1 MGISYIRESVAEVP
15 HTLGPIASI
24 TKAVQ
29 EKIMAT
35 NRPTRIVKSEAL
47 YRLMKDLL
55 LACGCS
61 ENIAAVQANMHM
73 EADLRGVGIQGLDHM
88 FNLIQDIRNGHIK
101 PTTSPDISKDLGSTV
116 LIDGNAGLGVPAALL
131 AVDVAASRATKY
143 GSCIVG
149 VTNSSDIFMLGFY
162 GELLAR
168 KECVAVLATHTQS
181 LVHAPG
187 GTDAVIGTNPLVIA
201 IPTPGPH
208 PILLDMAT
216 SHWAASYFRQAAY
229 HGESVPEGLA
239 FGPDGHPTVDPS
251 AALRGAIAP
260 LGGHKG
266 FGLGFCI
273 GILTGPLVGTP
284 VGKLLSGQ
292 WNLGHLFIAIDPGA
306 FGNRDEFLLATQRH
320 IDEVKQSRRTS
331 DVQNIRVPGERL
343 FATRE
348 RQLRE
353 GIVIYEEVWKRAEH
367 LARELSVSIPT

>member
-1 MGISYIRESVAEVP
+1 MA
-15 HTLGPIASI
+15 AS
-24 TKAVQ
+24 
-29 EKIMAT
+29 
-35 NRPTRIVKSEAL
+35 RPTLIVESEAL

-55 LACGCS
+55 LACGCK
-61 ENIAAVQANMHM
+61 EDIAAAQANMHM

-88 FNLIQDIRNGHIK
+88 FNLIEDLRKGHIK
-101 PTTSPDISKDLGSTV
+101 PATSPEISKDLGSTV
-116 LIDGNAGLGVPAALL
+116 LVDGNAGLGVPAALL
-131 AVDVAASRATKY
+131 AVNIAADRASKH

-168 KECVAVLATHTQS
+168 KGCIAVLATHTQS

-229 HGESVPEGLA
+229 HGETVPEGLA
-239 FGPDGHPTVDPS
+239 YGPDGIPTVDPS

-273 GILTGPLVGTP
+273 GILTGPLLGMP
-284 VGKLLSGQ
+284 LGKALLGQ

-306 FGNRDEFLLATQRH
+306 FGNREEFLSATQAH
-320 IDEVKQSRRTS
+320 IDEVKRSRLGP
-331 DVQNIRVPGERL
+331 DVQDIRIPGERL

-353 GIVIYEEVWKRAEH
+353 GIIIYEEVWKRAEH
-367 LARELSVSIPT
+367 LAKELSVRIPA